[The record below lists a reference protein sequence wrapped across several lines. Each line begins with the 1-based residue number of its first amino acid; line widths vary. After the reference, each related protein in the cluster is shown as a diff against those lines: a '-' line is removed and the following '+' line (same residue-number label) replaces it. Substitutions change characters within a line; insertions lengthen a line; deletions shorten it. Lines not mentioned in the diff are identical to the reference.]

1 MSFTFLICGSTTTI
15 VGIGAQ
21 SIIQL
26 SVKENFRTRV
36 VTWWSTISFACITF
50 GGLIVGAIGDKLTI
64 NYGILLSSVIGI
76 ICTGFYFIYLKKR
89 SNQIFD

>member
-64 NYGILLSSVIGI
+64 NYGIILSSVIGI